1 MSGLSDKK
9 KKEFIEAFSLFDKD
23 GDKKI
28 SEEELANVCFFFL
41 NISESRE
48 RAFYSFFIFFQN
60 KQVYRDL
67 GGAPSSAQIKSMMRQ
82 VVNTTGDKLFMNQEE
97 FLDFMQKQCE
107 AASNQDQIVE
117 AFRVMSDDVDGTGKV
132 KVSELKNILTRVG
145 QKFTEEEADMLI
157 ADAKQDTDDDMI
169 DYKKF
174 VARMMA
180 RP

>member
-1 MSGLSDKK
+1 
-9 KKEFIEAFSLFDKD
+9 
-23 GDKKI
+23 
-28 SEEELANVCFFFL
+28 
-41 NISESRE
+41 
-48 RAFYSFFIFFQN
+48 
-60 KQVYRDL
+60 
-67 GGAPSSAQIKSMMRQ
+67 
-82 VVNTTGDKLFMNQEE
+82 
-97 FLDFMQKQCE
+97 MQKQCE

-157 ADAKQDTDDDMI
+157 ADAKQDTEDDMI
-169 DYKKF
+169 YYKKF

>member
-1 MSGLSDKK
+1 
-9 KKEFIEAFSLFDKD
+9 
-23 GDKKI
+23 
-28 SEEELANVCFFFL
+28 
-41 NISESRE
+41 
-48 RAFYSFFIFFQN
+48 
-60 KQVYRDL
+60 
-67 GGAPSSAQIKSMMRQ
+67 
-82 VVNTTGDKLFMNQEE
+82 
-97 FLDFMQKQCE
+97 MQKQCE

-157 ADAKQDTDDDMI
+157 ADAKQDTEDDMI

>member
-1 MSGLSDKK
+1 
-9 KKEFIEAFSLFDKD
+9 
-23 GDKKI
+23 
-28 SEEELANVCFFFL
+28 
-41 NISESRE
+41 
-48 RAFYSFFIFFQN
+48 
-60 KQVYRDL
+60 
-67 GGAPSSAQIKSMMRQ
+67 MMRQ
-82 VVNTTGDKLFMNQEE
+82 VCNATGDKLFMNQEE

-132 KVSELKNILTRVG
+132 KISELKNILTRVG

-157 ADAKQDTDDDMI
+157 ADAKQDTEDDMI

-174 VARMMA
+174 VSRMMA

>member
-28 SEEELANVCFFFL
+28 SEEELAN
-41 NISESRE
+41 
-48 RAFYSFFIFFQN
+48 
-60 KQVYRDL
+60 VYRDL

-157 ADAKQDTDDDMI
+157 ADAKQDTEDDMI